1 MKKVLTIIALMLLV
15 VAKGFAD
22 DYGYLTVQK
31 QDGTEQSFVATGLKL
46 TFSSGKMIA
55 EQNGSSTTLT
65 LSELSKMFFSKTA
78 TSIDRATSV
87 AEDAELNVY
96 TIDGVSKGKVA
107 NALDVQKMGRGVYI
121 IKQGNKTAKVVVK

>member
-1 MKKVLTIIALMLLV
+1 MLLV

-46 TFSSGKMIA
+46 TFSGGKMIA

-78 TSIDRATSV
+78 TSIDRATSA

-107 NALDVQKMGRGVYI
+107 NALDVQIMGRGVYI

>member
-46 TFSSGKMIA
+46 TFSDGKMIA
-55 EQNGSSTTLT
+55 DQNGSLTTLT
-65 LSELSKMFFSKTA
+65 LSELSKMFFTKTA
-78 TSIDRATSV
+78 SAIERATL
-87 AEDAELNVY
+87 AENSELSVY
-96 TIDGVSKGKVA
+96 TIDGVAKGKVA

>member
-46 TFSSGKMIA
+46 TFSGGKMIA

-78 TSIDRATSV
+78 TSIDRATSA

-107 NALDVQKMGRGVYI
+107 NALDVQIMGRGVYI